1 MAENKKPATA
11 ATVTGTW
18 NKRGLK
24 RRISMPK
31 IITLIALVVTMF
43 VACSPGP
50 ATEWQE
56 NTFVVRPGQTL
67 WEIAEACKDMGDVRA
82 LDAIVIDIKNHNN
95 LGDFIRPGD
104 KLKVWTQ
111 VLKNGGS
118 HEK

>member
-1 MAENKKPATA
+1 MMENKKPATA

-18 NKRGLK
+18 NKRGSK

-31 IITLIALVVTMF
+31 IITLICLVVSMF

-67 WEIAEACKDMGDVRA
+67 WEIAEAVKDMGDVRT
-82 LDAIVIDIKNHNN
+82 LDDIVSDIKRHNN
-95 LGDFIRPGD
+95 LGDFIHPGD
-104 KLKVWTQ
+104 KLLVRSR
-111 VLKNGGS
+111 VLQNGDA

>member
-1 MAENKKPATA
+1 MLQNKKPATA

-18 NKRGLK
+18 NKRGSK

-31 IITLIALVVTMF
+31 IITLIGLIVTMF

-67 WEIAEACKDMGDVRA
+67 WEIAEACKDMGDVRT
-82 LDAIVIDIKNHNN
+82 LDAIVIDIKQHNN

-111 VLKNGGS
+111 VLKNGGP

>member
-1 MAENKKPATA
+1 MMENKKPVTA

-18 NKRGLK
+18 NKRGSK

-50 ATEWQE
+50 ATEWKE
-56 NTFVVRPGQTL
+56 NTFVVLPGQTL
-67 WEIAEACKDMGDVRA
+67 WEIAVVCKEMGDVRT
-82 LDAIVIDIKNHNN
+82 LDQIVIDIKKHND
-95 LGDFIRPGD
+95 LGDFIHPGD
-104 KLKVWTQ
+104 KLSVWMK
-111 VLKNGGS
+111 LLADGGD